1 MDALVAGLQTF
12 VCARHAMTLTTR
24 GCITLYNSANGPKRP
39 DSWEGRAACRG
50 CPIGSV
56 HATGHAPSEVDRLR
70 SELVKV
76 CSRCGRQPDR
86 MIWNTLCPSCDAR
99 QREAVRGRNAKGN
112 RPALSKLLHTE
123 HLAVSVGAATRIVH
137 RAAVTSLTEVIIQQA
152 KLANGVI
159 AFGRRRVSWD
169 AITHNSRWGAWAN
182 QGEMCLP
189 SGWGEAPRQPR
200 AMHIRAR
207 PPLGQLALAI

>member
-1 MDALVAGLQTF
+1 
-12 VCARHAMTLTTR
+12 MTLTKR
-24 GCITLYNSANGPKRP
+24 GCVTLYNSANGARKP

-70 SELVKV
+70 PELVKV
-76 CSRCGRQPDR
+76 CSRCGRLPDR

-99 QREAVRGRNAKGN
+99 QREAVRGRNSKGN
-112 RPALSKLLHTE
+112 RPALSLLLHTE

-137 RAAVTSLTEVIIQQA
+137 RQAVVGLTEVIIQQA
-152 KLANGVI
+152 KLANGAI
-159 AFGRRRVSWD
+159 AFGRRRVFWD
-169 AITHNSRWGAWAN
+169 ACTHNSRWGAWAD
-182 QGEMCLP
+182 QMEMVLP

-200 AMHIRAR
+200 AIYAPR
-207 PPLGQLALAI
+207 PPMAGQLALAI